1 VKTDRQD
8 IAVTARSTEL
18 SPASHVVF
26 EWSRVDNPHW
36 VGSEG
41 LRVLCGFS
49 ADETYRPLK
58 SELALFRTFA
68 SLPDTEDAFAAFAGR
83 YGDLYDADY
92 LVRNGRVLSHD
103 DGLDEGSGFDGVGN
117 TFAVWRAHR
126 GLLAFALRLW
136 DALNEGR
143 SRDVIGAD
151 LVLTATPDG
160 VIDDSARRPC
170 MRIKGRI
177 GKLQLALGVHPSA
190 IPAIGGEYSWLGY
203 ASKSSSPDAIL
214 RSALATLIT
223 EMCGSV
229 DVAMEVSSAQ
239 AGGLRLTFEVS
250 SLIGAMWLQFALA
263 VDGNREYRSCPE
275 CGEWWD
281 STETRSDRQTCSD
294 RCRKRRHRAE
304 VLSQQTTK
312 RGK

>member
-1 VKTDRQD
+1 M
-8 IAVTARSTEL
+8 
-18 SPASHVVF
+18 SPASLVVF
-26 EWSRVDNPHW
+26 EWSRMDNPTW
-36 VGSEG
+36 VGSDA

-49 ADETYRPLK
+49 ADGTYRPLK
-58 SELALFRTFA
+58 SEPALFRTFA
-68 SLPDTEDAFAAFAGR
+68 SLRDAEDVFATFAGR
-83 YGDLYDADY
+83 YGDLYDGDH
-92 LVRNGRVLSHD
+92 LVRDGKVLSQD
-103 DGLDEGSGFDGVGN
+103 DGLDEGPGFDGVGN
-117 TFAVWRAHR
+117 TFAVWKAHR

-143 SRDVIGAD
+143 ARDVIGTD
-151 LVLTATPDG
+151 LVLKATPDDD
-160 VIDDSARRPC
+160 IDDPARRLP
-170 MRIKGRI
+170 MRIQGRI
-177 GKLQLALGVHPSA
+177 GELLVDLGAHPSA
-190 IPAIGGEYSWLGY
+190 IPALGGAYSWLGY
-203 ASKSSSPDAIL
+203 ASKTSSPEAIV

-239 AGGLRLTFEVS
+239 PGGLRLTFEVS

-263 VDGNREYRSCPE
+263 VDGNREYRSCPV

-304 VLSQQTTK
+304 VGQATT
-312 RGK
+312 RR